1 MKTQMSTHMA
11 AGSLAAKGRQMH
23 ALPSLSQKRTAS
35 VWLLRSLL
43 ALLLLQAQLG
53 LAQVG
58 ESTGKQIQSAALDR
72 GYWRLNTLASTHT
85 TQVQFFGPT
94 HQLLYEERMPG
105 RWVNLTR
112 KNQKQFDQLL
122 DQLVSNQ
129 LLTTRIKTAPLP
141 ESADELIPAD
151 PAQVATAQSIRATT
165 NSRGELFLAIDN
177 PAYTSIDIAV
187 MDGDQ
192 PVYKESASKG
202 QYRRKLDLSAID
214 GKACRLLVRLANRL
228 VVYRVSRPATPSA
241 YRLLT
246 PVGQTGSADRW

>member
-1 MKTQMSTHMA
+1 MKTHIHTLTVAGGQA
-11 AGSLAAKGRQMH
+11 ATGWQTQ
-23 ALPSLSQKRTAS
+23 ALPGLNQKRTTPA
-35 VWLLRSLL
+35 WLLRGLL
-43 ALLLLQAQLG
+43 ALFLLQTQLS

-58 ESTGKQIQSAALDR
+58 ESAGKQIQRATVDQ
-72 GYWRLNTLASTHT
+72 GYWQLKTLASTQT

-141 ESADELIPAD
+141 ESADEPIPAD

-165 NSRGELFLAIDN
+165 NSSGELFLAIDN
-177 PAYTSIDIAV
+177 PAYAAINVSV

-192 PVYKESASKG
+192 PVYNESASKG

-214 GKACRLLVRLANRL
+214 GRDCRLLVRLANRL
-228 VVYRVSRPATPSA
+228 VVYRVSRPATASS

-246 PVGQTGSADRW
+246 PVGQTVSADNW

>member
-1 MKTQMSTHMA
+1 MKTHMSTPTA
-11 AGSLAAKGRQMH
+11 AGSLAATGQLTH
-23 ALPSLSQKRTAS
+23 VLPGLNQKRTIPA
-35 VWLLRSLL
+35 WLLRGML
-43 ALLLLQAQLG
+43 ALCLLQAQLG

-58 ESTGKQIQSAALDR
+58 ESTGKQLQHATVDR
-72 GYWRLNTLASTHT
+72 GYWRLNTLASTQT
-85 TQVQFFGPT
+85 TQVQFFSPS

-141 ESADELIPAD
+141 ESADEPILAD
-151 PAQVATAQSIRATT
+151 PAQVAMAQSIRVTT

-177 PAYTSIDIAV
+177 PSYASISVSV
-187 MDGDQ
+187 MDRDQ
-192 PVYKESASKG
+192 AVYEESVNKG
-202 QYRRKLDLSAID
+202 QYRRKLDVSAID
-214 GKACRLLVRLANRL
+214 GNACRLLVRLNNRL
-228 VVYRVSRPATPSA
+228 VVYRMSRPATPSA

-246 PVGQTGSADRW
+246 PVGQTASADIW

>member
-1 MKTQMSTHMA
+1 MKTHMSTHTA
-11 AGSLAAKGRQMH
+11 AGSLASKGRRIY
-23 ALPSLSQKRTAS
+23 ALLGLNQKRTTSA
-35 VWLLRSLL
+35 WLLRSLL
-43 ALLLLQAQLG
+43 ALFLLQAQLG
-53 LAQVG
+53 VAQVG

-72 GYWRLNTLASTHT
+72 GYWRLNTLVSTHT
-85 TQVQFFGPT
+85 TQVQFFSPT

-105 RWVNLTR
+105 RWVSLTR

-141 ESADELIPAD
+141 ASADELIPAD
-151 PAQVATAQSIRATT
+151 PAQAAMAQSVRATT

-177 PAYTSIDIAV
+177 PAYASINVLV
-187 MDGDQ
+187 MDRDQ
-192 PVYKESASKG
+192 PVYEESASKG

-214 GKACRLLVRLANRL
+214 GKECRLLVRLANRL
-228 VVYRVSRPATPSA
+228 VMYRVSRPATASS

-246 PVGQTGSADRW
+246 PVGQLTSADSW

>member
-1 MKTQMSTHMA
+1 MA

-43 ALLLLQAQLG
+43 TLLLLQAQLG

-177 PAYTSIDIAV
+177 PAYAAINVSV
-187 MDGDQ
+187 MDRNQ
-192 PVYKESASKG
+192 AVYEESVSTR
-202 QYRRKLDLSAID
+202 QYRRKLDVSAID
-214 GKACRLLVRLANRL
+214 CDACRLLIRLDNRL
-228 VVYRVSRPATPSA
+228 VVYRMSRPATPSA

>member
-1 MKTQMSTHMA
+1 MKTHMQYTS
-11 AGSLAAKGRQMH
+11 AGSQAATGRLIH
-23 ALPSLSQKRTAS
+23 PLTGLNQKRTMPA
-35 VWLLRSLL
+35 WLWRSLL
-43 ALLLLQAQLG
+43 AICLLQAQLG

-58 ESTGKQIQSAALDR
+58 ESAGNQLQRVSVDR
-72 GYWRLNTLASTHT
+72 GYWRLNTLASTQT
-85 TQVQFFGPT
+85 TQVQFFSPA

-129 LLTTRIKTAPLP
+129 LLATRIKTTPLL

-151 PAQVATAQSIRATT
+151 PVPVATAQSIRATT

-177 PAYTSIDIAV
+177 PAYAAINVSV
-187 MDGDQ
+187 MDRDQ
-192 PVYKESASKG
+192 ALYEESASKG
-202 QYRRKLDLSAID
+202 QYRRKLDVSAVD
-214 GKACRLLVRLANRL
+214 GDACRLLVRLNNQL
-228 VVYRVSRPATPSA
+228 VVYRISRPATPSA

-246 PVGQTGSADRW
+246 PVGQTGSANL